1 MDNMEC
7 PLENF
12 LLVSAAHGTL
22 THTLAGREEEKRGKQ
37 ANEPRMVYYL
47 RYFFFN

>member
-12 LLVSAAHGTL
+12 LLVSATYGTL
-22 THTLAGREEEKRGKQ
+22 THIFKKKKKKEASKLMKPEWLTT
-37 ANEPRMVYYL
+37 
-47 RYFFFN
+47 